1 MYNPS
6 NEKGQVLI
14 LIAFAAVGLFA
25 FAALAIDGSMLF
37 SDRRHAQNAA
47 DTAAMAGALA
57 HARGDTIDA
66 AALTR
71 ALSNGYDDNGTS
83 NEVTVEIVDSPPGVC
98 PVNTQGKDITVTIVS
113 TINTT
118 FARVV
123 GRNQLTNTVTATSRA
138 CGTYTGPPFPGNAI
152 VALAPSGQGYD
163 GSGNADWIIQGGG
176 IFSNSSD
183 PDAAYCNG
191 SIDIEMPSLTV
202 VGNYDWRGGCNPD
215 ITGPIVDDADQLT
228 YTDYGAYFPRQPAC
242 DGTAY
247 LSGGQYH
254 PQAGAD
260 GSNIAFLSTSDMD
273 FAPGLYCVTNNGVIN
288 VHGLISGTNVTF
300 YVPSPDFQITYN
312 GGGALGYPA
321 SAPTSGE
328 YDGVL
333 IYLAPQFD
341 ANGNLIQS
349 NQDLELLG
357 NGNGDITGTIIAPS
371 ASVIMRGN
379 SGSDF
384 NTQIIAWDVTS
395 NGNADVA
402 IVYDPDDNLEATLPI
417 TLTMLK

>member
-1 MYNPS
+1 MKLQAS
-6 NEKGQVLI
+6 EKGQALI
-14 LIAFAAVGLFA
+14 LITLAAVGLFA

-47 DTAAMAGALA
+47 DTSAMAGALA
-57 HARGDTIDA
+57 HARGNTIDE

-71 ALSNGYDDNGTS
+71 ALSNGYDDNGTT

-98 PVNTQGKDITVTIVS
+98 PVNTVGKDITVTIVS

-118 FARVV
+118 FARVI
-123 GRNQLTNTVTATSRA
+123 GRNQLTNIVTATSRA

-152 VALAPSGQGYD
+152 IALAPSGQGYD

-191 SIDIEMPSLTV
+191 NIDIEMPSLTV
-202 VGNYDWRGGCNPD
+202 VGNYDWRGGCNPN
-215 ITGPIVDDADQLT
+215 ITGSIIDDADQLT
-228 YTDYGAYFPRQPAC
+228 YSNYEAYFPRQPAC
-242 DGTAY
+242 NGTAF

-260 GSNIAFLSTSDMD
+260 GSSVAFLSNSDMD
-273 FAPGLYCVTNNGVIN
+273 FAPGLYCVTNDNIN
-288 VHGLISGTNVTF
+288 VHGLITGINVTF
-300 YVPSPDFQITYN
+300 YMPSPNFSLTFN
-312 GGGALGYPA
+312 GGGALGFPA

-341 ANGNLIQS
+341 ANGNLIQT
-349 NQDLELLG
+349 QDLQLLG
-357 NGNGDITGTIIAPS
+357 NGNGDITGTVIAPS

-395 NGNADVA
+395 NGTSDVV
-402 IVYDPDDNLEATLPI
+402 IVYDPDDNLHATLPI
-417 TLTMLK
+417 TLTLLR